1 MTLDS
6 LRWGMH
12 GKTGR
17 HGQLD
22 SLSWGMWGKIPK
34 ILILGFVLGI
44 TLEVDSEVL
53 RVIDIESDTCRDF
66 LIIARTDDG
75 TNLLAQELTS
85 EVIRTMDLNT
95 QVVRTLD
102 IESIVELDDNV
113 LDELTIESF
122 VIRTIDINSE
132 LT

>member
-44 TLEVDSEVL
+44 TFEVDSEVL

-102 IESIVELDDNV
+102 IESIVELD
-113 LDELTIESF
+113 ELTIESF